1 MGNPNTSATRRSHL
15 KSGAAAMPER
25 KDAPRIIA
33 NGAAAVALA
42 VKPKVAGDMLDVGMT
57 RLYELID
64 AGELTSYKDGRSRKI
79 TTDSIRAYVS
89 RKVGAS
95 TGTAAGGA

>member
-15 KSGAAAMPER
+15 KSGAAATPER

-42 VKPKVAGDMLDVGMT
+42 VKPRVAGDMIDCGLT
-57 RLYELID
+57 RVYKLLAE
-64 AGELTSYKDGRSRKI
+64 GELASYLDGRSRKI
-79 TTDSIRAYVS
+79 TVDSIRAYIA
-89 RKVGAS
+89 RRL
-95 TGTAAGGA
+95 AAQAERAA

>member
-1 MGNPNTSATRRSHL
+1 MRNEPTSRNRL
-15 KSGAAAMPER
+15 KSGVAAMSER

-42 VKPKVAGDMLDVGMT
+42 VKPRVAGDMLDVGVT
-57 RLYELID
+57 RLYELIE

-95 TGTAAGGA
+95 AGAAARGA